1 MTKYI
6 DIYYVVVFAIVV
18 HAALTASLV
27 NMFMTL
33 SFVRSDVAAQYGGP
47 IDLSAIVGL
56 EDSNWVDGSDTDV
69 VGKVE
74 ADVSLDKYKVSKSQD
89 ESLAN
94 TIMKSKK
101 AKAQRYMMW

>member
-33 SFVRSDVAAQYGGP
+33 SFVKSDVAFQYGGP
-47 IDLSAIVGL
+47 IDLSAIVGS

-74 ADVSLDKYKVSKSQD
+74 AGISLEKYKVPKAQD
-89 ESLAN
+89 ESHAN
-94 TIMKSKK
+94 TMMTKK

>member
-33 SFVRSDVAAQYGGP
+33 SFVKKDVALQYGGP
-47 IDLSAIVGL
+47 IDLGAIVGA
-56 EDSNWVDGSDTDV
+56 EDPNCADGSDTDV
-69 VGKVE
+69 VGKFE
-74 ADVSLDKYKVSKSQD
+74 AGISLEKYKVSKLQD
-89 ESLAN
+89 ESHAN
-94 TIMKSKK
+94 TMKSKK